1 MAKYIQVGAYDTPT
15 VAKTSGA
22 TVTLPRVTNF
32 VLDRYKQT
40 GDLVTLQR
48 SKRTPKDFGIPS
60 FSILSAS
67 AGSGRSSLSGVNV
80 GKFSDAE
87 LFGTKPLISQ
97 DAATSLVDKF
107 VNRPQTLDAT
117 PQGTSDFF
125 DVSAGGSAS
134 QVALNTAVSPI
145 GFTPPVIL
153 PAAPGI

>member
-1 MAKYIQVGAYDTPT
+1 MAKYIQVGAYDTPS

-22 TVTLPRVTNF
+22 TASLPKVTNF

-87 LFGTKPLISQ
+87 LFGTKPLNSQ

-107 VNRPQTLDAT
+107 VNRPQTLGAP

-134 QVALNTAVSPI
+134 QVALNTAVSPV
-145 GFTPPVIL
+145 GFTPPQFGTSINN
-153 PAAPGI
+153 